1 MKAYRISVI
10 LFISLAVLGCDFREY
25 YTLKRS
31 ARRTKSQIRTI
42 NRDLTGIGKLFGV
55 QNTADSASNEEILE
69 ELEPL
74 EQKNMLN
81 TYGYLYDF
89 LNPSEKDLLSSNN
102 FYWDSTNQVYYVQSE
117 RVRQLNSNYEVF
129 GWHPYWMGDAWK
141 SYPFKLLSTLS
152 YFAYKVDPAT
162 GSYQNPKQI
171 EEWKTTAMIDSAKAN
186 QTRVLLSVASH
197 GMLQNEQFLNNP
209 EAWNVLADSIANL
222 VNLRQAEG
230 VDLNFEGIPYR
241 DRWAFVS
248 FVEQLRQTLSLKLN
262 QSTPFISLTLPAQS
276 NRNSFEIRALQSQ
289 VDLFVIMGYNYQGN
303 GRSNGA
309 VAPLRT
315 VETNGNSLQK
325 TVEYYIDEGI
335 DGDKT
340 ILALPYFGSR
350 WTGELGDNGL
360 YETFFDKEVTF
371 REIMT
376 LYNSNYQPEIDIT
389 SMTKYHFI
397 EFQDSSSL
405 ELWFD
410 DDFTLGKKYDFALS
424 NQLKGIGIWALGYDN
439 GYTELWDV
447 INEKFTTDT
456 LVIADPIAEADGYP
470 IKLSGFLLQ
479 YKNVLLTVFLMF
491 ALSVVMG
498 FFIAFNDWRVRESL
512 FGSQLYRYLIML
524 IFAILLI
531 PLLSLMEWFSDDRWK
546 LLLAF
551 LSGILCFYIVTK
563 ISVSFSSNKP

>member
-1 MKAYRISVI
+1 MKIFRTAV
-10 LFISLAVLGCDFREY
+10 LFLVTLSVLGCDFREY

-31 ARRTKSQIRTI
+31 VRRTKSQIRTV
-42 NRDLTGIGKLFGV
+42 NRDITGIGKLFGV
-55 QNTADSASNEEILE
+55 QNAQDSASNQEILK

-89 LNPSEKDLLSSNN
+89 LNPSETDLISSNN
-102 FYWDSTNQVYYVQSE
+102 FYWDSTQQLYYVQSE
-117 RVRQLNSNYEVF
+117 RVRQLNLNYEVF
-129 GWHPYWMGDAWK
+129 GWHPYWMGDAWQ

-152 YFAYKVDPAT
+152 YFAYKVDPVT
-162 GSYQNPKQI
+162 GSYQNPQQI

-186 QTRVLLSVASH
+186 KTRVLLSVASH
-197 GMLQNEQFLNNP
+197 GMAQNEQFLNNP
-209 EAWNVLADSIANL
+209 EAWNNLADSIAIL
-222 VNLRQAEG
+222 VNLRQADG

-248 FVEQLRQTLSLKLN
+248 FVEQLRQSLSLKLN
-262 QSTPFISLTLPAQS
+262 QSKPFISLTLPAQS

-325 TVEYYIDEGI
+325 TVEYYLDEGI
-335 DGDKT
+335 DANKT

-350 WTGELGDNGL
+350 WKGELGDNGL

-376 LYNSNYQPEIDIT
+376 LYNSNYQPELDIT

-397 EFQDSSSL
+397 EFQDSSSI

-410 DDFTLGKKYDFALS
+410 DEFTLGKKYDFALS
-424 NQLKGIGIWALGYDN
+424 NQLKGVGIWALGYDN

-447 INEKFTTDT
+447 INEKFTSDT
-456 LVIADPIAEADGYP
+456 LIIADPIAEADGYP
-470 IKLSGFLLQ
+470 IRLGGFLLQ

-498 FFIAFNDWRVRESL
+498 FFIAFNDWRVRESM

-524 IFAILLI
+524 IFTILLI

-546 LLLAF
+546 LLMAF
-551 LSGILCFYIVTK
+551 LGGVLCFYVVSK
-563 ISVSFSSNKP
+563 ITVSFSSNNP